1 MSDNDALQHQAQ
13 LFHMPPEK
21 FNPNL
26 ADKYIVPPF
35 SVLDTKQG
43 YWQDRKRA
51 WLSLGIKSELGRSDE
66 LVLNSEQLNS
76 EQLNFYRNKEKAKT
90 FKARSSLNQ
99 IMGKKDVSGY
109 ETGTSIFDPV
119 LCELMYKWFCPVN
132 GQILDPFAGGS
143 VRGIVAGV
151 LDYNY
156 IGIDLAVTQI
166 EANYAQAKQIIPD
179 KNVMWIVADSY
190 QQLDQMPDNAF
201 DFVFSCPPYFDL
213 EVYSDDPADL
223 SNMTWDGF
231 SEVYRAIIAKTVAK
245 LKINRFACFVVGNV
259 RDKHGFYH
267 DLAGETIEAFE
278 AAGCR
283 YYNEIILVNVIGSL
297 PVRMTKQFEAG
308 RKVGKMHQNVL
319 VFYKGDP
326 KEIRSIFSKHNEEE
340 NTWSDK
346 ENFADS
352 GQQIL

>member
-1 MSDNDALQHQAQ
+1 MSLMSDNDALQHQAQ

-99 IMGKKDVSGY
+99 IMGKKYVSGY

-119 LCELMYKWFCPVN
+119 LCELMYKWFCPAN

-143 VRGIVAGV
+143 V
-151 LDYNY
+151 
-156 IGIDLAVTQI
+156 
-166 EANYAQAKQIIPD
+166 
-179 KNVMWIVADSY
+179 
-190 QQLDQMPDNAF
+190 
-201 DFVFSCPPYFDL
+201 
-213 EVYSDDPADL
+213 
-223 SNMTWDGF
+223 
-231 SEVYRAIIAKTVAK
+231 
-245 LKINRFACFVVGNV
+245 
-259 RDKHGFYH
+259 
-267 DLAGETIEAFE
+267 
-278 AAGCR
+278 
-283 YYNEIILVNVIGSL
+283 
-297 PVRMTKQFEAG
+297 
-308 RKVGKMHQNVL
+308 
-319 VFYKGDP
+319 
-326 KEIRSIFSKHNEEE
+326 
-340 NTWSDK
+340 
-346 ENFADS
+346 
-352 GQQIL
+352 